1 MSGITTGGTSIG
13 QCSYCGNWHTY
24 SEEMCRDMVKYQ
36 HSQPAIQTP
45 VQLSISDDTIRTL
58 RLANGRLRET
68 LNLIECE
75 SDDPDAAG
83 WARTA
88 LSTPDDGLWQEVHA
102 ALKLGRDGCVAIASE
117 CEAQGEQEDAA
128 AWRKDVA
135 TIDALLGGK
144 P

>member
-45 VQLSISDDTIRTL
+45 VQLSISDDTIRAL

-88 LSTPDDGLWQEVHA
+88 LSTPDDGLWQEVRWLLETGTSGTHESVDPDEWE
-102 ALKLGRDGCVAIASE
+102 R
-117 CEAQGEQEDAA
+117 
-128 AWRKDVA
+128 RR
-135 TIDALLGGK
+135 DALLGGK